1 MDVDSIALGRDFRS
15 VLQETTA
22 SCDLMLVRIGRNW
35 ADAKDEGGRTRL
47 ENPAD
52 YVRLEIEAALR
63 RDIAV
68 TPVLVQGAHMP
79 TPEDLP
85 SEIRD
90 LSYRNGFDLSHN
102 RWESDVGEMVRRLD
116 LDGRAGGHQVNPI
129 AGEES
134 TPPPSRSSGI
144 SAPHT
149 IAQAKPQQ
157 GSSRRRV
164 RLTRR
169 QTLGI

>member
-22 SCDLMLVRIGRNW
+22 SCDLMLVLIGRNW

-47 ENPAD
+47 ENSAD
-52 YVRLEIEAALR
+52 YVRLEIEAALKR
-63 RDIAV
+63 NIPV

-85 SEIRD
+85 AGIRD
-90 LSYRNGFDLSHN
+90 LAYRNGFELSHN

-116 LDGRAGGHQVNPI
+116 LAGTEGGHQVKPV
-129 AGEES
+129 AFEQS
-134 TPPPSRSSGI
+134 AMAPSGSRDI
-144 SAPHT
+144 SDAP
-149 IAQAKPQQ
+149 AVPQAKPQRELLGRQ
-157 GSSRRRV
+157 V

-169 QTLGI
+169 QT